1 MVRAD
6 PGGVNVY
13 SPLERVNASRSSGSS
28 IPHAIKV
35 AYMVTSAHEGMHRI
49 FQERP
54 EILAPVFGV
63 LGVPL
68 SAKATVDAVTTD
80 ATETRP
86 LERRVDTVL
95 RIGPSDG
102 EDFLLAVEAQSGK
115 VPGKEASWAYY
126 IAYLQAKFG
135 LPVLLLVVCQDR
147 ATAKWAVGPFDCGT
161 RGWTAMRTYP
171 LVAGP
176 DNLPVITD
184 ARTAAKNLPLAVLSA
199 LAHARSRD
207 CDAILDA
214 VSRALQELL
223 ETDPA
228 TAKYFFDFL
237 EVTLG
242 KTPAGEKWKAIMST
256 FVSYFPGRGTVR
268 ETAYLEGQAEG
279 EAKGEAKGI
288 LLVLEVRGIP
298 VPDSVRERITSCTD
312 LDRVDAWLER
322 SRTVERAED
331 LFAEDPEVPGT
342 SPEQA

>member
-1 MVRAD
+1 
-6 PGGVNVY
+6 
-13 SPLERVNASRSSGSS
+13 
-28 IPHAIKV
+28 
-35 AYMVTSAHEGMHRI
+35 MHRI

-54 EILAPVFGV
+54 EVLAPVFGV

-80 ATETRP
+80 VTEARP

-102 EDFLLAVEAQSGK
+102 EDFLLAIEAQSGK
-115 VPGKEASWAYY
+115 VAGKEASWAYY
-126 IAYLQAKFG
+126 VAHLQAKYR

-147 ATAKWAVGPFDCGT
+147 ATAKWAAGPFSCGT
-161 RGWTAMRTYP
+161 RGWTAQRTYP

-184 ARTAAKNLPLAVLSA
+184 ARTAAKNLPLVVLSA
-199 LAHARSRD
+199 LAHARSAD
-207 CDAILDA
+207 CEAILRA
-214 VSRALQELL
+214 IITALQELQESDP
-223 ETDPA
+223 ETA
-228 TAKYFFDFL
+228 GYFFEFL
-237 EVTLG
+237 EINLG
-242 KTPAGEKWKAIMST
+242 STPAGEKLREIMS

-268 ETAYLEGQAEG
+268 ETAYLEGKAEGKAEG

-288 LLVLEVRGIP
+288 LFVLEVRGIS
-298 VPDSVRERITSCTD
+298 VSDSVRERLTACTD
-312 LDRVDAWLER
+312 LDRMDAWLER

-331 LFAEDPEVPGT
+331 LFVEDPEAPGT